1 MRTSAPCGR
10 WRRARFFVDRKTV
23 GILDDGMIFAV
34 DINLRIFIDGARA
47 ASPVA
52 AAPRAPEKT

>member
-1 MRTSAPCGR
+1 
-10 WRRARFFVDRKTV
+10 
-23 GILDDGMIFAV
+23 MIFAV